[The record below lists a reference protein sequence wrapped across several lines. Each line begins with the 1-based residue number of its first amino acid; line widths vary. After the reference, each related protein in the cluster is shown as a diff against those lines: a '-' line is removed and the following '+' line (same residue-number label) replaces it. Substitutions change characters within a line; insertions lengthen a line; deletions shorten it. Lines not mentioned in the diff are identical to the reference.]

1 MMPAIGGDEL
11 RWGARGADGYG
22 YGLISHSRGHSWGPF
37 RGQRE
42 RQDAPVLAPATGV
55 WFQLQASKAGVYAQ
69 AKRGGLRLSSQSVGI
84 WSWFQVAWVTLR
96 IVRPPVRTILAA
108 KSMTLRRSVVA

>member
-22 YGLISHSRGHSWGPF
+22 YGLISHSRRRSWEPF
-37 RGQRE
+37 RDQRE

-55 WFQLQASKAGVYAQ
+55 WVQLQASKAGVYAQ
-69 AKRGGLRLSSQSVGI
+69 AKRGGARLSSQSLGI
-84 WSWFQVAWVTLR
+84 WSSFQVARVTLR
-96 IVRPPVRTILAA
+96 ILRPPERTILAA
-108 KSMTLRRSVVA
+108 KSMARRRSFVA